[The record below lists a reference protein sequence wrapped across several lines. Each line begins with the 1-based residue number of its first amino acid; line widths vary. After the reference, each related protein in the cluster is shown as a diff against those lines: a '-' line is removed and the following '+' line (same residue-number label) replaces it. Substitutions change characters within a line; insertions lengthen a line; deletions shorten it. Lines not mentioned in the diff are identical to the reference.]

1 MAAGASPGTVW
12 GKASSSVVMYKKFFG
27 LQVNPFNPNPDPR
40 FLFLTGATRE
50 ALAGLA
56 YGIRNRKGFLLLTG
70 EVGTGK
76 TTLLNRLLEWLAEE
90 RIATAFVFNSRL
102 NENEFF
108 DFILNDFGITCP
120 STDKSQRLLKLNE
133 WLLDQFR
140 ERRTAV
146 LIVDEAQ
153 NLSPD
158 VLEEVR
164 LLTNMETTREKLLQ
178 IVLSGQPE
186 LEEKLRD
193 PALRQLKQRIT
204 IRCNTCPLSR
214 EEMQSYI
221 NERIR
226 IAGGNGTPV
235 FSLEAVDAVYRN
247 SRGIP
252 RIANL
257 LCEHSLIS
265 AFVDQVRPVPGRI
278 VEEIALEFELQKA
291 DLLSRHN
298 VAGGEN
304 SSELI
309 EAVIRNLQALL
320 EQMGRARTTGE
331 SDSGDKPKL
340 ADRIGAAGIPNA
352 GKLSATKVPEE
363 DAPPNKASS
372 ALHGDGK
379 DS

>member
-1 MAAGASPGTVW
+1 
-12 GKASSSVVMYKKFFG
+12 MYKKFFG
-27 LQVNPFNPNPDPR
+27 LQLNPFNPNPDPR

-102 NENEFF
+102 NEKEFF
-108 DFILNDFGITCP
+108 DFILNDFGVNCP

-133 WLLDQFR
+133 WLLDRFR
-140 ERRTAV
+140 ERGTAV

-158 VLEEVR
+158 VLEEIR

-193 PALRQLKQRIT
+193 PALRQLRQRIT

-226 IAGGNGTPV
+226 IAGGNGSPI

-278 VEEIALEFELQKA
+278 VEEVALEFELQKA
-291 DLLSRHN
+291 DLIARHMVPN
-298 VAGGEN
+298 GEN
-304 SSELI
+304 SAELI
-309 EAVIRNLQALL
+309 DAVIRNLQALL
-320 EQMGRARTTGE
+320 EQMGRPARPTDSSDGSVLGFPDRPAVTG
-331 SDSGDKPKL
+331 SPVANKPT
-340 ADRIGAAGIPNA
+340 
-352 GKLSATKVPEE
+352 SAT
-363 DAPPNKASS
+363 APADTEHQTPPDQPHN
-372 ALHGDGK
+372 GK
-379 DS
+379 NS

>member
-214 EEMQSYI
+214 EEMQSCQREDQDRGRKRHAGFFTGGGGRRLQELAR
-221 NERIR
+221 NSANRKPFVRTLAHQRVRRPGPAGSGTHCGRDRARIR
-226 IAGGNGTPV
+226 IAEGRLAVETQRGGRRK
-235 FSLEAVDAVYRN
+235 FLRVD
-247 SRGIP
+247 RGGDP
-252 RIANL
+252 QPA
-257 LCEHSLIS
+257 S
-265 AFVDQVRPVPGRI
+265 APGADGQSENDGRVRFWR
-278 VEEIALEFELQKA
+278 
-291 DLLSRHN
+291 
-298 VAGGEN
+298 
-304 SSELI
+304 
-309 EAVIRNLQALL
+309 
-320 EQMGRARTTGE
+320 
-331 SDSGDKPKL
+331 
-340 ADRIGAAGIPNA
+340 
-352 GKLSATKVPEE
+352 
-363 DAPPNKASS
+363 
-372 ALHGDGK
+372 
-379 DS
+379 

>member
-1 MAAGASPGTVW
+1 
-12 GKASSSVVMYKKFFG
+12 MYKKFFG
-27 LQVNPFNPNPDPR
+27 LQLNPFNPNPDPR

-102 NENEFF
+102 NEREFF
-108 DFILNDFGITCP
+108 DFILNDFGVNCP
-120 STDKSQRLLKLNE
+120 STDKSQRLLRLNE
-133 WLLDQFR
+133 WLLDRFR
-140 ERRTAV
+140 ERGTAV

-153 NLSPD
+153 NLSAD

-193 PALRQLKQRIT
+193 PALRQLRQRIT

-226 IAGGNGTPV
+226 IAGGNGSPI
-235 FSLEAVDAVYRN
+235 FSLDAVDAVYRN

-265 AFVDQVRPVPGRI
+265 AFVDQVRPIPGRI
-278 VEEIALEFELQKA
+278 VEEVALEFELQKA
-291 DLLSRHN
+291 DLIARQVVPN
-298 VAGGEN
+298 GEN
-304 SSELI
+304 SGELI
-309 EAVIRNLQALL
+309 DAVIRNLQALL
-320 EQMGRARTTGE
+320 EQMGKPGTLADSSVE
-331 SDSGDKPKL
+331 DSGSRDRPAMNGTSVVNKPV
-340 ADRIGAAGIPNA
+340 
-352 GKLSATKVPEE
+352 SATVPAETE
-363 DAPPNKASS
+363 HQAPLGP
-372 ALHGDGK
+372 HHDGK

>member
-1 MAAGASPGTVW
+1 
-12 GKASSSVVMYKKFFG
+12 MYKRYFG
-27 LQVNPFNPNPDPR
+27 LQANPFNPNPDPR

-108 DFILNDFGITCP
+108 DFVLNDFGISCP
-120 STDKSQRLLKLNE
+120 SSDKSQRLLKMNE
-133 WLLDQFR
+133 WLLDRYR

-146 LIVDEAQ
+146 LIVDESQ
-153 NLSPD
+153 NLSSD
-158 VLEEVR
+158 VLEEIR

-193 PALRQLKQRIT
+193 PALRQLRQRIT

-214 EEMQSYI
+214 EEMQAYI

-226 IAGGNGTPV
+226 IAGGNGTPI
-235 FSLEAVDAVYRN
+235 FSLEAVDAIHRH

-257 LCEHSLIS
+257 LCEHSLIG
-265 AFVDQVRPVPGRI
+265 AFVDQIRPVPGRI
-278 VEEIALEFELQKA
+278 VEEVAREFELQKA
-291 DLLSRHN
+291 DLISRRVVPN
-298 VAGGEN
+298 GEN
-304 SSELI
+304 SAELI
-309 EAVIRNLQALL
+309 DAVIRNLQALL
-320 EQMGRARTTGE
+320 QQMGKTGSTKELATAGEPAPADNVAALRRATSKITSMRTSTE
-331 SDSGDKPKL
+331 EPRSTTRPEL
-340 ADRIGAAGIPNA
+340 PAD
-352 GKLSATKVPEE
+352 T
-363 DAPPNKASS
+363 
-372 ALHGDGK
+372 HGNCK